1 MGLGGDWCR
10 GIMQNN
16 LTFDISNDKH
26 PIDYS
31 ILGGSFSPSY
41 LGLVNIIIVFQG
53 VWRVSGKCL
62 GGVWELSE

>member
-1 MGLGGDWCR
+1 MTLDTVWGNMMCKQL
-10 GIMQNN
+10 INTQFNY
-16 LTFDISNDKH
+16 
-26 PIDYS
+26 PI
-31 ILGGSFSPSY
+31 LAGSLSPSY